1 MTLQV
6 ADEPLV
12 SVGFASY
19 NRPAGEHGALTAITS
34 KKSSK
39 LDIIVSDNASTDDHT
54 GEVIRGFKAAD
65 SRIRL
70 FEQPANIGQVA
81 NFEFLYRQAVG
92 ELFVWAADDDVWHP
106 RFIETCVAGLKE
118 HPTAVL
124 SFCHVQ
130 KYDPLTGH
138 TLVADHDDGVSDL
151 SDSRTV
157 RMATYL
163 RKSASNECFYGVYR
177 KSAITPW
184 FFRRAYGSDHIALLS
199 LVKQGPIVVSREVLF
214 SSGVAG
220 LGTTRDNY
228 SRYYD
233 KPLMKILVSLNSTLV
248 WFGEFQYYVWSDGGL
263 SVRERLAL
271 SAVVVRRFLQYRFLR
286 RCVGDVVAL
295 IKNPRLPVTALRS
308 R

>member
-1 MTLQV
+1 MTLHA

-19 NRPAGEHGALTAITS
+19 NRPSGAHAALTAITS
-34 KKSSK
+34 QTYRN
-39 LDIIVSDNASTDDHT
+39 LDIIISDNASTDDRT
-54 GEVIRGFKAAD
+54 REVIRGFKVAD

-70 FEQPANIGQVA
+70 FEQPQNIGQVA
-81 NFEFLYRQAVG
+81 NFEFLYHQAIG
-92 ELFVWAADDDVWHP
+92 ELFVWAADDDAWHP
-106 RFIETCVAGLKE
+106 RFIETCVDGLKR

-124 SFCHVQ
+124 SFCHVR
-130 KYDPLTGH
+130 KYDPLTLH

-151 SDSRTV
+151 SESRTA

-184 FFRRAYGSDHIALLS
+184 FFRRAYGNDHIALLS
-199 LVKQGPIVVSREVLF
+199 LLKHGAIVSSPHVLF

-220 LGTTRDNY
+220 LGTSRTNY

-233 KPLMKILVSLNSTLV
+233 RPLMKMLVTLNSTLV
-248 WFGEFQYYVWSDGGL
+248 WFGEFQHYVWTDSGL
-263 SVRERLAL
+263 TVRERLTL
-271 SAVVVRRFLQYRFLR
+271 SRLVIRRFLQYRFLR
-286 RCVGDVVAL
+286 RFAGDVLAL
-295 IKNPRLPVTALRS
+295 IRNPWLPVTALQS
-308 R
+308 K